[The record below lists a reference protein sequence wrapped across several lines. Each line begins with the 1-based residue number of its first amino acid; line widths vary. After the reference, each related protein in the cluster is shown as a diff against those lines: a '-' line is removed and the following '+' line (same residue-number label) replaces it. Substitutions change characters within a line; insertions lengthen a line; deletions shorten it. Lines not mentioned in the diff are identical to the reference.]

1 MKIISISKEKQHLS
15 KITLDSGDEL
25 LLDNDIVSLYC
36 LHEEDNISKE
46 KCESLSLESDISRAK
61 SRAFWYLDRGALTE
75 KALYD
80 KLKKAKFSERAIAAV
95 IARLI
100 ELKMLDDRRY
110 AQNFAERCESSNISK
125 RETVFKLINKGVP
138 VDLAKEVVEDLQGS
152 EEEKIK
158 NLIEKKY
165 KDKLTD
171 KKTKEKVFA
180 ALIRKGFSYGAV
192 REVMKKYIEEL
203 DYYE

>member
-15 KITLDSGDEL
+15 KITLDTGDEL

-36 LHEEDNISKE
+36 LHEEDSITKE
-46 KCESLSLESDISRAK
+46 KCERYIFESDVSRAK

-80 KLKKAKFSERAIAAV
+80 KLKKAKFSEKAIAAV

-100 ELKMLDDRRY
+100 ELKMIDDRRY
-110 AQNFAERCESSNISK
+110 AENYAERCENANISK
-125 RETVFKLINKGVP
+125 RETVFKLISKGVP
-138 VDLAKEVVEDLQGS
+138 ADLAKEVVENEQVS

-165 KDKLTD
+165 KNKLTD
-171 KKTKEKVFA
+171 KKAKEKVFA

-192 REVMKKYIEEL
+192 REVLKKYIEEL
-203 DYYE
+203 EYYE

>member
-15 KITLDSGDEL
+15 KIALDSGEEL

-36 LHEEDNISKE
+36 LHEDDDITKE
-46 KCESLSLESDISRAK
+46 KCEKLLLESDVSRAK

-80 KLKKAKFSERAIAAV
+80 KLKKAKFSEKAIAVV

-100 ELKMLDDRRY
+100 ELKMIDDRRY
-110 AQNFAERCESSNISK
+110 AENFAERCEESNISK

-138 VDLAKEVVEDLQGS
+138 ADLAKEVASGLEMS

-158 NLIEKKY
+158 NLIERKY
-165 KDKLTD
+165 KNKLTD
-171 KKTKEKVFA
+171 KKAKEKVFA

-192 REVMKKYIEEL
+192 REVMRKYIEEL
-203 DYYE
+203 EYYE

>member
-1 MKIISISKEKQHLS
+1 MRIISISKEKQHLS
-15 KITLDSGDEL
+15 KITFDTNEEI

-36 LHEEDNISKE
+36 LHEDDSISKE
-46 KCESLSLESDISRAK
+46 KCEALLFESDVSRAK

-80 KLKKAKFSERAIAAV
+80 KLKKAKFSEKAIAAV

-100 ELKMLDDRRY
+100 ELKMLDDRRFAENY
-110 AQNFAERCESSNISK
+110 AERCESANISK
-125 RETVFKLINKGVP
+125 RETIFKLINKGVP
-138 VDLAKEVVEDLQGS
+138 FDLAKEVVENPQVS

-158 NLIEKKY
+158 NLIDKKY

-171 KKTKEKVFA
+171 KKAKEKVFA

-192 REVMKKYIEEL
+192 REVLKNCIEEL
-203 DYYE
+203 EYYE